1 MLVISAEVESKT
13 RIWTLIKTFS
23 TWHIVVL
30 ELKSTNKYTLQY
42 FTVSLMLIKTAASY
56 SLYSIEM
63 FRSQQ
68 SLKKFSAQKE
78 TELFNK

>member
-23 TWHIVVL
+23 TWHIVVS

>member
-42 FTVSLMLIKTAASY
+42 FTVSLMLIETAASY